1 MSHKYC
7 LLASFMTA
15 LVSGC
20 FILLDV
26 DFLQHSNEIF
36 WHVPYRSF
44 VIMLCL
50 VAVASSAKLIAHSTF
65 FQQSIAN
72 IGLYAA
78 LSWFPVSLIFSGNVR
93 NIFSAS
99 SLVSYDVWLMFSLL
113 PLASAI
119 LISLM
124 FVYHKIFSH

>member
-1 MSHKYC
+1 
-7 LLASFMTA
+7 MTA

-50 VAVASSAKLIAHSTF
+50 VAVACSAKLIARPTF
-65 FQQSIAN
+65 LQQSIAN

-113 PLASAI
+113 PLVSAI
-119 LISLM
+119 VISLM
-124 FVYHKIFSH
+124 FVYQKIFSN

>member
-1 MSHKYC
+1 MSHKNC

-26 DFLQHSNEIF
+26 DFLQHSNEMF

-50 VAVASSAKLIAHSTF
+50 VAVACSAKLIARPTF

-119 LISLM
+119 LISVM

>member
-50 VAVASSAKLIAHSTF
+50 VTVASSAKLIAHSTF
-65 FQQSIAN
+65 LQQSIAN

-119 LISLM
+119 LISAIV
-124 FVYHKIFSH
+124 VYQKIFSH